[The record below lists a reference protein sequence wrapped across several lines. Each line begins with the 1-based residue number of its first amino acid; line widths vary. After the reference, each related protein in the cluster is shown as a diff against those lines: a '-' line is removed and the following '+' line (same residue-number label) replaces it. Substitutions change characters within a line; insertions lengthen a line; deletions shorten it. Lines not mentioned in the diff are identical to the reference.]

1 VAYRVGEVVET
12 LATDLGGFTLI
23 GTTQE
28 LRRQNR
34 EGSTRM
40 TSQTPQNQ
48 ILLSAR
54 FSVRYAGKPPVLRD
68 VRLEIQR
75 GEVLGLVG
83 QSGSGKSTLAMA
95 VLGLLDKKR
104 SQAEG
109 TIRFQDSE
117 LLQLSERELRA
128 LRGRAIS
135 LVLQSPLSS
144 LNPALKI
151 RTQLKEAWRAHASGT
166 SADCANAI
174 RASLQSV
181 SLPADDDFLRK
192 YPSQMSVG
200 QAQRVLIAMA
210 VMHRPALLIA
220 DEATSALDVITQSEI
235 LALFRELNRSTG
247 MAILYIS
254 HDLASVAGIC
264 DRIAILHQG
273 EIVECGVTQQIFANP
288 QHAYTQRLM
297 AAMPRLLPGSAP
309 LQIKT
314 AAAR

>member
-1 VAYRVGEVVET
+1 MASEA
-12 LATDLGGFTLI
+12 L
-23 GTTQE
+23 
-28 LRRQNR
+28 
-34 EGSTRM
+34 
-40 TSQTPQNQ
+40 QNQ

-54 FSVRYAGKPPVLRD
+54 LSVIYAGKPAVLRD

-83 QSGSGKSTLAMA
+83 QSGSGKSTLALA
-95 VLGLLDKKR
+95 ILGLIDKR
-104 SQAEG
+104 AQVEG
-109 TIRFQDSE
+109 TIKLQESD

-128 LRGRAIS
+128 VRGRAVA

-166 SADCANAI
+166 TADCANAI
-174 RASLQSV
+174 RASLESV
-181 SLPADDDFLRK
+181 SLPTDDDFLRK
-192 YPSQMSVG
+192 HPSQMSVG

-235 LALFRELNRSTG
+235 LALFRQLNRSIG

-254 HDLASVAGIC
+254 HDLASVSGIC
-264 DRIAILHQG
+264 DRIAILHKG
-273 EIVECGVTQQIFANP
+273 EIVEFGATAQIFAHP
-288 QHAYTQRLM
+288 QHAYTQQLM
-297 AAMPRLLPGSAP
+297 AAMPRLLTSAAQLP
-309 LQIKT
+309 MKAEKAT
-314 AAAR
+314 AR

>member
-1 VAYRVGEVVET
+1 MSSVS
-12 LATDLGGFTLI
+12 
-23 GTTQE
+23 
-28 LRRQNR
+28 QN
-34 EGSTRM
+34 
-40 TSQTPQNQ
+40 P
-48 ILLSAR
+48 ILLSAN
-54 FSVRYAGKPPVLRD
+54 FSVRYAGKPPVLRG
-68 VRLEIQR
+68 VHLEIER

-95 VLGLLDKKR
+95 ILGLLDKKR
-104 SQAEG
+104 SPAQG
-109 TIRFQDSE
+109 TIKFEEGD
-117 LLQLSERELRA
+117 LLQFSERELRA
-128 LRGRAIS
+128 LRGRSVA

-166 SADCANAI
+166 NADCANAI
-174 RASLQSV
+174 RDSLQSV
-181 SLPADDDFLRK
+181 SLPSDDEFLRK

-235 LALFRELNRSTG
+235 LALFRDLNRSTG

-273 EIVECGVTQQIFANP
+273 EIVECGTTEQIFANP
-288 QHAYTQRLM
+288 QHEYTQKLM
-297 AAMPRLLPGSAP
+297 AAMPRLVHASPQ
-309 LQIKT
+309 LQTKT

>member
-1 VAYRVGEVVET
+1 MRTV
-12 LATDLGGFTLI
+12 
-23 GTTQE
+23 
-28 LRRQNR
+28 LRNAQQN
-34 EGSTRM
+34 
-40 TSQTPQNQ
+40 P

-54 FSVRYAGKPPVLRD
+54 LSVRYGDKPAVLRN
-68 VRLEIQR
+68 VQLEIQR

-83 QSGSGKSTLAMA
+83 QSGSGKSTLALA
-95 VLGLLDKKR
+95 ILGLLDKKR

-109 TIRFQDSE
+109 EIRFQDFD
-117 LLQLSERELRA
+117 LLQLSEKELRT
-128 LRGRAIS
+128 LRGSAVA
-135 LVLQSPLSS
+135 LVLQNALSS

-151 RTQLKEAWRAHASGT
+151 STQLKEAWRAHASGA
-166 SADCANAI
+166 SADCINAI
-174 RASLQSV
+174 RTSLRCV
-181 SLPADDDFLRK
+181 SLPAEDDFLCK
-192 YPSQMSVG
+192 YPSQISVG

-273 EIVECGVTQQIFANP
+273 EIVECGATQQIFTNP
-288 QHAYTQRLM
+288 QHVYTQRLM
-297 AAMPRLLPGSAP
+297 AAIPRILSASTP
-309 LQIKT
+309 SPVKT
-314 AAAR
+314 EAAAAR

>member
-1 VAYRVGEVVET
+1 MASE
-12 LATDLGGFTLI
+12 A
-23 GTTQE
+23 
-28 LRRQNR
+28 
-34 EGSTRM
+34 
-40 TSQTPQNQ
+40 PQNE
-48 ILLSAR
+48 ILLSAQL
-54 FSVRYAGKPPVLRD
+54 SVRYAGKRPVLRD
-68 VRLEIQR
+68 LRLEISR

-95 VLGLLDKKR
+95 ILGLLDKKR

-109 TIRFQDSE
+109 TIRFQDSD
-117 LLQLSERELRA
+117 LLQLSERELRG
-128 LRGRAIS
+128 LRGRAVA

-166 SADCANAI
+166 STDCKNAI
-174 RASLQSV
+174 RAALQSV

-192 YPSQMSVG
+192 HPSQMSVG

-235 LALFRELNRSTG
+235 LALFRQLNRSTG

-273 EIVECGVTQQIFANP
+273 EIVECGTTSQIFANP
-288 QHAYTQRLM
+288 QHEYTQRLM
-297 AAMPRLLPGSAP
+297 AAMPRFSPASELAEEKSEA
-309 LQIKT
+309 

>member
-1 VAYRVGEVVET
+1 MAS
-12 LATDLGGFTLI
+12 AA
-23 GTTQE
+23 
-28 LRRQNR
+28 
-34 EGSTRM
+34 
-40 TSQTPQNQ
+40 PQNQ
-48 ILLSAR
+48 VLLSAH
-54 FSVRYAGKPPVLRD
+54 FSVRYADKPPVLRN
-68 VRLEIQR
+68 VQLEIQR

-83 QSGSGKSTLAMA
+83 QSGSGKSTLALA
-95 VLGLLDKKR
+95 ILGLLDRKR
-104 SQAEG
+104 SHAEG
-109 TIRFQDSE
+109 IIRFQDAD
-117 LLQLSERELRA
+117 LLQLSERELRG
-128 LRGRAIS
+128 LRGRAVA

-166 SADCANAI
+166 TADCTNAI

-273 EIVECGVTQQIFANP
+273 EVVECGATEQIFSNP
-288 QHAYTQRLM
+288 QHEYTQRLM
-297 AAMPRLLPGSAP
+297 AAIPRMLPASSQ